1 MGNSLSI
8 EHFKAFLYPPLIIY
22 MALTRED
29 VAGLAHLARIALN
42 DEELTRAEK
51 ELENVLGYV
60 DRLQKVN
67 TDGVE
72 EAAPLALTATAFRE
86 DKAISCDDE
95 SRRLI
100 IQNFPAK
107 QVDYLKA
114 PAVFERPKK

>member
-1 MGNSLSI
+1 M
-8 EHFKAFLYPPLIIY
+8 YPPFIIS
-22 MALTRED
+22 MALNRED

-86 DKAISCDDE
+86 DTAISYPEEGRD
-95 SRRLI
+95 LI

-107 QVDYLKA
+107 QANYLKA